1 MINNQNILTHVNQI
15 WGMAN
20 TLLSIGIVDSNV
32 PKSMMPFF
40 ALMMVDSRIVR
51 EVKEKTLK
59 LKKQGYS
66 KKDIIE
72 EIEEDMDYY
81 NSMIIREDISIV
93 DICKNDNNFIQNLDT
108 YIKSYDVETQRL
120 LGYSENENDLEYLN
134 LKKEINKLQKK
145 KILYSIVKQWAAI
158 PFEEY
163 NNSEI
168 TTLEEHIKRKWADI
182 SAGQHYTPSDI
193 IDLIQKISL
202 KHIEDSKV
210 EDSKIIS
217 VYDPTCGGGN
227 MLFGVEDKLRR
238 QNHNLKIKTRGQEI
252 DDELYALAK
261 IESRFRIESTINWGN
276 TLTTDTFEDEE
287 FDLIVA
293 NPPYGYSWKDQSEE
307 IKERGT
313 NTKCFLDKYPSESD
327 GQLVFTQ
334 HIISKMKDD
343 GFAIQVT
350 NGSPLFS
357 GGAGSGESE
366 IRKWILDN
374 NYIDALIQLPK
385 NEFYNT
391 GISTY
396 LWILNKNRSKD
407 EKRIKIIDAGQLFT
421 KLSKSKGDKSNE
433 INEQQQQEI
442 VDLLFMDIGEAE
454 KVEDSICKVFDKEYF
469 YFNKQN
475 IELHHKDINGK
486 SIDDILPIK
495 KVKGKDVKGKSILV
509 KNIQT
514 IYSNNEKLIGLNEDG
529 TIDYILGME
538 QIENELLK
546 DRNKRVQ
553 KLLSEIEKLKVSTFD
568 ETTYQ
573 IDNDKETII
582 EESNHNNGMSTIT
595 KELGNGIIKVSSSY
609 KKATKTK
616 DEWIEIKVELLPKK
630 EKDSEIIPFQVI
642 KQGQLVKNDIDDFL
656 EQWVEKDFEKLDNVV
671 GVEINFNKIFY
682 KYEKLRDINSIV
694 SDIKSLEEQELE
706 LDKDI
711 FDFSPIDNNELNIE
725 E

>member
-1 MINNQNILTHVNQI
+1 
-15 WGMAN
+15 
-20 TLLSIGIVDSNV
+20 
-32 PKSMMPFF
+32 
-40 ALMMVDSRIVR
+40 
-51 EVKEKTLK
+51 
-59 LKKQGYS
+59 
-66 KKDIIE
+66 
-72 EIEEDMDYY
+72 
-81 NSMIIREDISIV
+81 
-93 DICKNDNNFIQNLDT
+93 
-108 YIKSYDVETQRL
+108 
-120 LGYSENENDLEYLN
+120 
-134 LKKEINKLQKK
+134 
-145 KILYSIVKQWAAI
+145 
-158 PFEEY
+158 
-163 NNSEI
+163 
-168 TTLEEHIKRKWADI
+168 
-182 SAGQHYTPSDI
+182 
-193 IDLIQKISL
+193 
-202 KHIEDSKV
+202 
-210 EDSKIIS
+210 
-217 VYDPTCGGGN
+217 

-421 KLSKSKGDKSNE
+421 KLSKSKGNKSNE

-495 KVKGKDVKGKSILV
+495 KIKGKDVKGKSILV

-630 EKDSEIIPFQVI
+630 EKDSEIIPFQEI
-642 KQGQLVKNDIDDFL
+642 KQGKLVKNNIDEFL
-656 EQWVEKDFEKLDNVV
+656 GQWVEKDFNKLDNNI

-682 KYEKLRDINSIV
+682 KYEKLRSIDSIV

-711 FDFSPIDNNELNIE
+711 FDFSPIDDSELNIKE
-725 E
+725 